1 MTYRN
6 VVAKKGDNMAVVD
19 VSRDL
24 CGKMKYRAGVLK
36 IKMVP
41 QIWPMVG
48 PYTILVPC
56 LCECDCGATWYG
68 EPDPK
73 LVGLYWW
80 KLFRMPR

>member
-41 QIWPMVG
+41 QIW
-48 PYTILVPC
+48 
-56 LCECDCGATWYG
+56 CETAGTYETEDEANTAALTALTNG
-68 EPDPK
+68 E
-73 LVGLYWW
+73 
-80 KLFRMPR
+80 RT